1 MASYH
6 EPLDAGYLFQLAAV
20 AALNS
25 EDPSTQNGAVIVSG
39 NAVAYGCNRF
49 ARGLRRKP
57 DRYADR
63 DTKLRMT
70 VHAERAAIQAAV
82 DAGLRTEGATMYCLW
97 AACTVCAR
105 DIIEAGIDRLVT
117 LESYYSRSPE
127 RWRSDIDAATEML
140 REAGVGVQLLFDTEL
155 PAGWPKLRFNGE
167 LIT

>member
-1 MASYH
+1 MAYH
-6 EPLDAGYLFQLAAV
+6 EALHAGYFFQLAAA

-25 EDPSTQNGAVIVSG
+25 EDPSTQNGAVVVSG
-39 NAVAYGCNRF
+39 NGLAFGCNRF

-57 DRYADR
+57 ERYADR
-63 DTKLRMT
+63 DVKMRMT

-97 AACTVCAR
+97 AACTTCAR

-127 RWRSDIDAATEML
+127 RWRTDIDAATEML
-140 REAGVGVQLLFDTEL
+140 REAGVGVQLVLDAEL

-167 LIT
+167 LIP